1 MEDNLNDV
9 QTPGLKRSSRQSK
22 LPVKLNDYVIN
33 SSVKYCIEK
42 YVSYSKLKGSNLCF
56 ATTLNKSIEPTCLKD
71 ALSDHNWV
79 EAMNNE
85 IEAINSNNTWTE
97 CDLPLERKPIGS
109 KWIWKIKYKASSKI
123 KRYKARLVAKGFNQ
137 REGFDYDETFSH
149 VVKMVTVRCLISI
162 AMANSW
168 PLYKLD
174 VNNAF
179 LYGDLKEDVYMS
191 LPEGYNRVNN
201 HKVFKLNKSLYGLKQ
216 APRQWNAKLTTA
228 LVEHGFE
235 QSKFDYSLYVK
246 KKGSMFVALLVYV
259 DDIVITWND
268 EVEIKSFKNFLSS
281 KFLIK
286 DLGELK
292 YFLGIEVLKS
302 DKGLCMTQ
310 RKYCLEL
317 LHEYGLLAA
326 KPVDIPFLENTVLS
340 HVETDKDKF
349 LNNFT
354 SYQKLVW
361 KLIYLTHT
369 RPDINYVVHCLS
381 QHMHSPLQSHF
392 KAALRVL
399 RYLKGSPSLGLQFD
413 KCSDLKLRAY
423 ADAD

>member
-1 MEDNLNDV
+1 
-9 QTPGLKRSSRQSK
+9 
-22 LPVKLNDYVIN
+22 
-33 SSVKYCIEK
+33 
-42 YVSYSKLKGSNLCF
+42 
-56 ATTLNKSIEPTCLKD
+56 
-71 ALSDHNWV
+71 
-79 EAMNNE
+79 
-85 IEAINSNNTWTE
+85 
-97 CDLPLERKPIGS
+97 
-109 KWIWKIKYKASSKI
+109 
-123 KRYKARLVAKGFNQ
+123 
-137 REGFDYDETFSH
+137 
-149 VVKMVTVRCLISI
+149 
-162 AMANSW
+162 
-168 PLYKLD
+168 
-174 VNNAF
+174 
-179 LYGDLKEDVYMS
+179 
-191 LPEGYNRVNN
+191 
-201 HKVFKLNKSLYGLKQ
+201 
-216 APRQWNAKLTTA
+216 WNAKLTTA

-259 DDIVITWND
+259 DDIVITGNN

-302 DKGLCMTQ
+302 DNGLCMTQ

-326 KPVDIPFLENTVLS
+326 KPVDIPFLENTILC

-361 KLIYLTHT
+361 KFIYLTHT
-369 RPDINYVVHCLS
+369 RPDINYLVYCFS
-381 QHMHSPLQSHF
+381 QHMYSPLQSHF

-399 RYLKGSPSLGLQFD
+399 RYFKADFQTADVFTKCLGVIQHRLFCKNLGLFD
-413 KCSDLKLRAY
+413 MFTSE
-423 ADAD
+423 